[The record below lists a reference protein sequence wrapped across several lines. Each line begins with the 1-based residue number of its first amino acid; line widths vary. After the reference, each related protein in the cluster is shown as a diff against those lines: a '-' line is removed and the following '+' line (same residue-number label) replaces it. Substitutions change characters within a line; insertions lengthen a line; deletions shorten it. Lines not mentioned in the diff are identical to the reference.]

1 MLNCRRKDQKKRY
14 PLTLS
19 QEFNKEGIIESYFE
33 KSEGK
38 SWYNS
43 SKIIRNI
50 EYKIEKT
57 MIISN
62 LISRTIRD
70 IRYMGRLV
78 FFDDLNDVCS
88 ERRVLFISGQINVY
102 YEYPSQEF
110 DIL

>member
-1 MLNCRRKDQKKRY
+1 
-14 PLTLS
+14 
-19 QEFNKEGIIESYFE
+19 
-33 KSEGK
+33 
-38 SWYNS
+38 
-43 SKIIRNI
+43 
-50 EYKIEKT
+50 